1 MTINPEHRFD
11 LSTCV
16 PMERAEE
23 LRCASEYVTT
33 RAPHL
38 AERLVTANLRLV
50 VAIAKGY
57 RRPDLDMRDIVQEGN
72 LGLMH
77 AVERFDPHRGVKL
90 SSYAAWWIR
99 AYIMKYTMASFRLVK
114 LGTTQAHRKLFFRLN
129 AERSKLERAGIT
141 PDAGQLATV
150 LDVTEKDVDTMSQ
163 RLAGGETSLETP
175 TSETRTIGDSL
186 SGEPALRPDVCVETS
201 EFDQAVRQRL
211 NTFGRTLRGRERTI
225 YRSRLVSDEP
235 ATLSHLA
242 TGFGVTRERTR
253 QIEQR
258 LKGRIRDYLRVEL
271 GDAVEP
277 CRAAA

>member
-1 MTINPEHRFD
+1 MTGNPEHRFD

-23 LRCASEYVTT
+23 LRCATEYVKT
-33 RAPHL
+33 REPRL

-50 VAIAKGY
+50 VAIAKGF
-57 RRPDLDMRDIVQEGN
+57 RRPDLDLRDIVQEGN

-77 AVERFDPHRGVKL
+77 AVERFDPERGVKL

-99 AYIMKYTMASFRLVK
+99 AYIMKYTIESFRLVK
-114 LGTTQAHRKLFFRLN
+114 VGTTQAHRKLFFRLS
-129 AERSKLERAGIT
+129 AERRKLESTGIT
-141 PDAGQLATV
+141 PDAGQLAAV
-150 LDVTEKDVDTMSQ
+150 LDVREKDVNTMLQ
-163 RLAGGETSLETP
+163 RLAAGETSLDTP
-175 TSETRTIGDSL
+175 TTETGTLGDSL
-186 SGEPALRPDVCVETS
+186 SGEPALRPDVRVEAS
-201 EFDQAVRQRL
+201 EFEQAVRQRL
-211 NTFGRTLRGRERTI
+211 NKFGRTLGGRERTI
-225 YRSRLVSDEP
+225 YQCRLVSDEP

-258 LKGRIRDYLRVEL
+258 LKGRLRDYLRGEL